1 MTALCLFSL
10 FQHLHFSKTKSW
22 FAMSPKVIVFGYM
35 TVQTT
40 ESFGLEITARSCYVS
55 AEAFFSSSE
64 PRQVDLSFVLGK
76 N

>member
-1 MTALCLFSL
+1 
-10 FQHLHFSKTKSW
+10 
-22 FAMSPKVIVFGYM
+22 MSPKVIVFGYM